1 MGWPYNALP
10 PLTDEEFKQWLTL
23 LENRTG
29 ISFERHK
36 VILQTG
42 LGQRMREV
50 GCDNYDDYYR
60 QICREK
66 GGALEWEALLRTLTV
81 KETRF
86 FRDEDAIE
94 YVRKYLFK
102 RMLSKDSG
110 RSLELWS
117 VACSTGEEPYS
128 LAMLVN
134 DCIEGIGANKFF
146 GVTATDI
153 CQASLSEARKGIY
166 PERRLEFIDASMRR
180 RYFEGANSGYQIVE
194 SLKNRVCFVQAN
206 IIELENLPVSDMDVI
221 YCQNVL
227 IYFKSWR
234 RNEVLDELV
243 KRLKPKGLL
252 VLGMGE
258 AVGWSNAMVERVK
271 NDTVQAY
278 QRVA

>member
-1 MGWPYNALP
+1 MAWEYKTLP
-10 PLTDEEFKQWLTL
+10 PLTDDEFRQWQTL
-23 LENRTG
+23 LEDRTG

-42 LGQRMREV
+42 LGQRMRQI
-50 GCDNYDDYYR
+50 GSNNYHDYYEE
-60 QICREK
+60 ICHQK
-66 GGALEWEALLRTLTV
+66 GGALEWEALLKTLTV

-86 FRDEDAIE
+86 FRDIDAIE
-94 YVRKYLFK
+94 FVRKYLFK
-102 RMLSKDSG
+102 RMLSKHAG
-110 RSLELWS
+110 PSLELWS

-128 LAMLVN
+128 LAMLAN
-134 DCIEGIGANKFF
+134 DCIEGLGANKFF

-166 PERRLEFIDASMRR
+166 PQRRLQFVDAAMQG
-180 RYFEGANSGYQIVE
+180 RYFETTESGWQIVE
-194 SLKNRVCFVQAN
+194 PIKNRVCFVQAN
-206 IIELENLPVSDMDVI
+206 IIELEDLPVGDMDVI

-227 IYFKSWR
+227 IYFKTWR
-234 RNEVLDELV
+234 RNKVLDELV
-243 KRLKPKGLL
+243 KRLKPEGLL

-278 QRVA
+278 QRVV

>member
-1 MGWPYNALP
+1 MVWPFNVLP
-10 PLTDEEFKQWLTL
+10 PLTDEEFKQWQTL
-23 LENRTG
+23 LEDRTG

-36 VILQTG
+36 IILQTG
-42 LGQRMREV
+42 LGQRMREID
-50 GCDNYDDYYR
+50 CANYDDYYR
-60 QICREK
+60 IVCLNK

-94 YVRKYLFK
+94 FVRKYLFK

-128 LAMLVN
+128 LAMLAN
-134 DCIEGIGANKFF
+134 DCIEGMGAKKFY
-146 GVTATDI
+146 GVMATDI
-153 CQASLSEARKGIY
+153 CQASLSEARKGRY
-166 PERRLEFIDASMRR
+166 PPRRLEFVDTGMQG
-180 RYFEGANSGYQIVE
+180 RYFNVTESGCQVVE
-194 SLKNRVCFVQAN
+194 KIKNRVCFVQAN

-271 NDTVQAY
+271 NDSVQAY
-278 QRVA
+278 QRIA